1 MKTSE
6 SIKTIGAA
14 MLNFQSEVTKIAKSA
29 KNPFFKSTYAPLP
42 DILETI
48 MPVLQKHGL
57 VMMQFP
63 KGQNELE
70 TIILHPV
77 SGEFM
82 SESYYMKP
90 AKEDPQAYGSVI
102 TYQRRYALGAIL
114 GLNIDE
120 DDDGN
125 KASAPQ
131 SEEPEKPWMS
141 KEERDKLLDWIM
153 KGKYN
158 GKTADQVIKLAE
170 VKCKIRTDF
179 KNDITK
185 AIEFS
190 RAPIKS
196 T

>member
-14 MLNFQSEVTKIAKSA
+14 MLNFQSEVTKITKSA

-42 DILETI
+42 DILEAI

-57 VMMQFP
+57 VVMQFP

-70 TIILHPV
+70 TLILHPA

-125 KASAPQ
+125 KASTPQ
-131 SEEPEKPWMS
+131 IEEPEKPWME

-153 KGKYN
+153 QGKYST
-158 GKTADQVIKLAE
+158 KTADQVIKLAE
-170 VKCKIRTDF
+170 VRCKIRTDF
-179 KNDITK
+179 KNDIKEAMELSK
-185 AIEFS
+185 APVKT
-190 RAPIKS
+190 A
-196 T
+196 